1 MKFDKMFDKSFSA
14 ITPLK
19 NDEEIFKNVM
29 ERTKSM
35 NTSKKKT
42 VRKIVIIAVAA
53 AAVLSLG
60 ITAAANFDLASLLTK
75 TVDDRAK
82 EMSDFSDEYYKDL
95 PNFYPEISEINIPES
110 ATAVTTSAPKT
121 DTPEEKQ
128 EKTPTISERITHEIE
143 KVIKCDGYDIE
154 IKGYAYD
161 GSAAQVFMDIILDK
175 NGKYYENGKPAA
187 MNGSDLFMVIPS
199 IPSGGSGREIST
211 NDNVIT
217 YCQIINFKHRNRN
230 FNADDVIMCVLPSD
244 KTDSLPDCFNDDTYS
259 FKLEMPEI
267 DDLIYE
273 KETDIEMELVGYG
286 TARLKKIRISPLQI
300 HFTFDKKPP
309 CEENIIE
316 KPCFVTL
323 KNSGVIDLSF
333 SGGGTTDY
341 GDYYEL
347 HISSGS
353 MMILDVN
360 EIKSVQLYNEV
371 FEIN

>member
-1 MKFDKMFDKSFSA
+1 MKLDKMFEKSFSA
-14 ITPLK
+14 VTPLK
-19 NDEEIFKNVM
+19 TDEEIFRCVM
-29 ERTKSM
+29 ERTESM
-35 NTSKKKT
+35 NKNKKRS
-42 VRKIVIIAVAA
+42 VRKIVVIAVAA

-75 TVDDRAK
+75 TVNDRAK
-82 EMSDFSDEYYKDL
+82 DMDDFSDEYYKDL

-110 ATAVTTSAPKT
+110 TTVVTTSAPKT
-121 DTPEEKQ
+121 DIPEQ
-128 EKTPTISERITHEIE
+128 NTEKTPTIAERITFETEKLIE
-143 KVIKCDGYDIE
+143 CDGYDIKV
-154 IKGYAYD
+154 KGYAYD
-161 GSAAQVFMDIILDK
+161 GSAAQIFMDIILDK
-175 NGKYYENGKPAA
+175 DGKYYENGKPTA
-187 MNGSDLFMVIPS
+187 MNGSDLFMAISS
-199 IPSGGSGREIST
+199 IPSGGTGRAVSI

-217 YCQIINFKHRNRN
+217 YCSIINFKHRNRN
-230 FNADDVIMCVLPSD
+230 FNADDVIVCILPPD
-244 KTDSLPDCFNDDTYS
+244 KTDSLPDCFDDETYS

-273 KETDIEMELVGYG
+273 KEMDIEMELVGYG
-286 TARLKKIRISPLQI
+286 TAKLKKIRISPLQI

-323 KNSGVIDLSF
+323 KNGEVIDLSF

-341 GDYYEL
+341 GDHYEL

-353 MMILDVN
+353 MTILDIN